1 MAPYIIPFDFGGSP
15 IYAGQT
21 AQAACFTSEG
31 DLPLEIY
38 WSFQGS
44 QSLEH
49 LGITTSKIS
58 RRASA
63 LMIDEVNLQHQGNY
77 TCTARNWAGIVN
89 YTAKLDIHGIL

>member
-1 MAPYIIPFDFGGSP
+1 MPPYIIPFDFGGSP

-31 DLPLEIY
+31 DLPIDIS

-44 QSLEH
+44 QGLEH
-49 LGITTSKIS
+49 LGITTSNIG

-63 LMIDEVNLQHQGNY
+63 LMIDEVNSQHQGNY

-89 YTAKLDIHGIL
+89 YTAKLDIHGTL